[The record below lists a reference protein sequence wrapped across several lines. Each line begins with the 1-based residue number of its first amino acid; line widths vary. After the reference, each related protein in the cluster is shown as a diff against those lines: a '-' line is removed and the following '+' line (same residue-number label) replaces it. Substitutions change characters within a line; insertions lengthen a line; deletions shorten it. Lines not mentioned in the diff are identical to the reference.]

1 MTNKNK
7 LEILKDLRDYTK
19 ALFIVDMNNGFVN
32 FGNMANP
39 KYNDL
44 VPEQL
49 KLINKFRTEEELVA
63 FVLEAHKKNA
73 VEFKTYPEHCVKG
86 TTEALLIPGFILE
99 KDKPNTKIYTK
110 NSTCGIFNKNIQKDI
125 RNAKNLREIV
135 IGGVCGD
142 ICVIDLARPMAKYFD
157 EINREIK
164 IFAVKSAIDTF
175 DAPGHNREEW
185 LDMSYKF
192 MEAAGIE
199 VVENFEE
206 LESREK
212 KLHLVV

>member
-1 MTNKNK
+1 
-7 LEILKDLRDYTK
+7 
-19 ALFIVDMNNGFVN
+19 
-32 FGNMANP
+32 
-39 KYNDL
+39 
-44 VPEQL
+44 
-49 KLINKFRTEEELVA
+49 
-63 FVLEAHKKNA
+63 
-73 VEFKTYPEHCVKG
+73 
-86 TTEALLIPGFILE
+86 
-99 KDKPNTKIYTK
+99 
-110 NSTCGIFNKNIQKDI
+110 
-125 RNAKNLREIV
+125 
-135 IGGVCGD
+135 
-142 ICVIDLARPMAKYFD
+142 MAKYFD